1 MQRFSDARK
10 NQYDPEMNDSSTE
23 MVRRVPNPL
32 KWHGGKYYLAPK
44 IVAIM
49 PPHIHYVEPFAGGL
63 SVLLSKNPDEVSEVV
78 NDLHGELTNFWNVLK
93 SETDFGK
100 FQRIIET
107 TPFSEAEWESA
118 RDRLNLPDPV
128 ERAAAF
134 FVLCRQSHSGRMV
147 SFAALT
153 RNRLR
158 RRMNE
163 QVSAWINTVEGLPA
177 VHARLRRVVILN
189 RKAVEVIE
197 SQDGPNTLFYLDPP
211 YMHET
216 RFSSGEYDH
225 EMSTEDHRELLECL
239 AICKGKFM
247 ISMYMHPL
255 YDDFAKQ
262 HGWHRVDFDL
272 PNNAAG
278 GAMKRRMMECV
289 WMNFKP
295 RKS

>member
-1 MQRFSDARK
+1 LQNSK
-10 NQYDPEMNDSSTE
+10 NQYDPAMSAVSTE
-23 MVRRVPNPL
+23 RVRRVPNPL

-44 IVAIM
+44 IVALM

-78 NDLHGELTNFWNVLK
+78 NDLHRDLTNFWNVLK
-93 SETDFGK
+93 SESDFAK
-100 FQRIIET
+100 FHRIVET
-107 TPFSEAEWESA
+107 TPFSQVEWESA
-118 RDRLNLPDPV
+118 REKLELPDPA

-134 FVLCRQSHSGRMV
+134 FVLCRQSLSGRMAQ
-147 SFAALT
+147 FAPLT

-163 QVSAWINTVEGLPA
+163 QVSAWINAVEGLPA

-189 RKAVEVIE
+189 RPAVEVIQMQE
-197 SQDGPNTLFYLDPP
+197 GPNTLFYLDPP

-216 RFSSGEYDH
+216 RYNTDEYGDH
-225 EMSTEDHRELLECL
+225 EMSSDDHRELLECL
-239 AICKGKFM
+239 SRCKGKFM
-247 ISMYMHPL
+247 ISMYMHQM
-255 YDDFAKQ
+255 YDDFAKRC
-262 HGWHRVDFDL
+262 GWNRFDFDL

-278 GAMKRRMMECV
+278 GASKRRMMECV

-295 RKS
+295 GKR